1 VKRMTVLRSLLALV
15 LLSGPALAQTQT
27 QAPPPPQPPP
37 SQQPAAP
44 PPLPP
49 DPTIQTNL
57 DASEADSNL
66 PKASFNEYEW
76 KRFSLRWGG
85 GFLYDY
91 STYAQDDVSE
101 EQMDISPLDD
111 LRDFRVLLKGK
122 LPIPRVTYT
131 LGYMYDKAKDDWRFR
146 QTGLMVEVRK
156 AHGNLFVGRTK
167 EGFSTSK
174 IMVGYQ
180 GWTNER
186 ATIND
191 ALISILADG
200 IKWTGDIPNG
210 KFVYNLGYFW
220 NNRAEQESFDKHDDV
235 VVARGVWL
243 PLAGTDKGVLHVA
256 FQARHAKSDQ
266 GELQYRSKPESF
278 QAQAYAIDTG
288 KFAADSADAYG
299 FETYYRP
306 GSFMVGTEYFFT
318 RVDAPDSGNPFFHG
332 GEVLVAHILTG
343 ETRPYNGKGAF
354 FDRVSPSR
362 SVFDGG
368 PGAWELVGRFSYSDM
383 DDGPIRG
390 GKFWRITPMVNW
402 HMSNNMRLEF
412 VYGYSSLD
420 RFGVVGKTHFFQ
432 SRLQLQL

>member
-1 VKRMTVLRSLLALV
+1 M
-15 LLSGPALAQTQT
+15 
-27 QAPPPPQPPP
+27 
-37 SQQPAAP
+37 
-44 PPLPP
+44 
-49 DPTIQTNL
+49 
-57 DASEADSNL
+57 DSNP
-66 PKASFNEYEW
+66 PKASFNEYNW
-76 KRFSLRWGG
+76 KHFSLRWGG

-91 STYAQDDVSE
+91 STYAQDDASE

-146 QTGLMVEVRK
+146 QTGLMVEIRK

-210 KFVYNLGYFW
+210 KFVYNVGYFW
-220 NNRAEQESFDKHDDV
+220 NNRAEEESFDKHDDV
-235 VVARGVWL
+235 VAARGVWL
-243 PLAGTDKGVLHVA
+243 PLAGTDKGVLHIA
-256 FQARHAKSDQ
+256 LQARHARSDQ

-306 GSFMVGTEYFFT
+306 GPFMVGTEYFFT
-318 RVDAPDSGNPFFHG
+318 TVDAPDSGNPFFHG

-343 ETRPYNGKGAF
+343 ETRPYNAKGAF

-362 SVFDGG
+362 SVFRWRARRLGIGRSLLVQRHGRRADPRWKVLADHADGQL
-368 PGAWELVGRFSYSDM
+368 AHVEQHAARVR
-383 DDGPIRG
+383 
-390 GKFWRITPMVNW
+390 V
-402 HMSNNMRLEF
+402 
-412 VYGYSSLD
+412 
-420 RFGVVGKTHFFQ
+420 
-432 SRLQLQL
+432 RLQLARSLRRGWQDALLPDPASAAAVAVRAVFGSA

>member
-15 LLSGPALAQTQT
+15 LLSGSALAQTQT

-44 PPLPP
+44 LPVPL